1 MENLTKFL
9 VDTFDFTLTDSQITA
24 SEKLNNF
31 FKGNSNCFILKGYA
45 GTGKT
50 TLLYGISRF
59 LDENKITY
67 KLMAPTG
74 RAAKVIADKTK
85 ISAYTIHKSIYSID
99 KLEELKETDE
109 AGSETFKY
117 FFGLRNNDD
126 PTNTVY
132 IVDEASMISNKYSEG
147 EFFRFG
153 SGRLLDDLFHYIGFT
168 APKNSRKVIF
178 VGDSAQLPPVNMN
191 FSPALDLN
199 YLMETDYK
207 LTVEETVMENV
218 TRHHQ
223 DSGILSNATDL
234 RNQISKN
241 HLYKIKIK
249 TNYPDIVPIDHSGI
263 VDKYLEYTDIE
274 KEKRPIII
282 AASNKSVQRY
292 NNAVRDRIYP
302 EKNEVQPGDNFMVVR
317 NNYKYGLLN
326 GEFGEIKNILS
337 GSEIIPLTLKKTS
350 GAIKVE
356 LKFKSVTVEVLNMNG
371 EKIQFDCK
379 IIENLLDSKKPQ
391 LTSDEQRALYVLFR
405 IRMKEK
411 GIKPNKNEF
420 KEALKND
427 PYFNALLIK
436 YGYAVTCHKAQGGEW
451 DTTIIDYYYSANKL
465 KQFYFRWCYTALTR
479 SKNKMFC
486 VNQPDIGVGGGM
498 KGINVLKKEGTVET
512 KEVDTKKNEIE
523 EWLPAH
529 VSFENDFQKELFRL
543 VSSIIKNTIKVS
555 DVRHLQYAE
564 RYEFETKP
572 EKTTIDFLYNSKG
585 YVIKI
590 KLIKK
595 GTGSEEIYEQLQEI
609 TASQISPSRGGN
621 LEANFP
627 EDKPSV
633 FEFYQEIK
641 KMLSDENIK
650 ISNIIHHQY
659 LEVYTFKR
667 GQDFATIKF
676 YYNNDGIFSSFEP
689 DKGKSNSDDL
699 ISVITGKIYD

>member
-9 VDTFDFTLTDSQITA
+9 VDTFDFILTPSQKTA
-24 SEKLNNF
+24 SEKLNVF

-50 TLLYGISRF
+50 TFLHGICRF
-59 LDENKITY
+59 LDENRVAY

-74 RAAKVIADKTK
+74 RAAKVLTDMTK
-85 ISAYTIHKSIYSID
+85 HSAYTIHKSIYSID

-178 VGDSAQLPPVNMN
+178 VGDSAQLPPVNMS

-207 LTVEETVMENV
+207 LTVEGTEMKDVA
-218 TRHHQ
+218 RHHK

-234 RNQISKN
+234 RNQISKS

-249 TNYPDIVPIDHSGI
+249 TDYPDIVPIDHSEI
-263 VDKYLEYTDIE
+263 VDKYLEDTDIK

-282 AASNKSVQRY
+282 AYTNNSIRHY
-292 NNAVRDRIYP
+292 NDAVRDRIYP
-302 EKNEVQPGDNFMVVR
+302 DKGEIQPGDNFLVVR
-317 NNYKYGLLN
+317 NNYKYDLLN
-326 GEFGEIKNILS
+326 GEFGEIKAILS
-337 GSEIIPLTLKKTS
+337 DSETKTVPLRKKT
-350 GAIKVE
+350 GGIKVE

-371 EKIQFDCK
+371 EIIQFDCK
-379 IIENLLDSKKPQ
+379 IIENLLDSKHPQ
-391 LTSDEQRALYVLFR
+391 LTSEEQRALYVFFR
-405 IRMKEK
+405 NRMKEK
-411 GIKPNKNEF
+411 DIKPNTKMF
-420 KEALKND
+420 KEAMKND
-427 PYFNALLIK
+427 PYFNAVLVK

-451 DTTIIDYYYSANKL
+451 NTTIVDFSYSAKKL
-465 KQFYFRWCYTALTR
+465 TQFYFRWCYTALTR

-498 KGINVLKKEGTVET
+498 KGINVLKKEGNVET

-523 EWLPAH
+523 EMLPAH
-529 VSFENDFQKELFRL
+529 LSFVNDFQKELFRS

-555 DVRHLQYAE
+555 HVRHHQYGE
-564 RYEFETKP
+564 RYEFETEP
-572 EKTTIDFLYNSKG
+572 EKTTIDFLYNSKD
-585 YVIKI
+585 YVTKI

-595 GTGSEEIYEQLQEI
+595 GTGSEEICERLQEI
-609 TASQISPSRGGN
+609 TASPIRPSQGGN
-621 LEANFP
+621 FEANFP

-633 FEFYQEIK
+633 FEFYQEIIK
-641 KMLSDENIK
+641 KLSEDNIK
-650 ISNIIHHQY
+650 ISNITHHQY

-667 GQDFATIKF
+667 GKDFATIKF
-676 YYNNDGIFSSFEP
+676 YYNNDGIFTSFEP
-689 DKGKSNSDDL
+689 DREKSSSDDL

>member
-24 SEKLNNF
+24 SEKLNIF

-178 VGDSAQLPPVNMN
+178 VGDSAQLPPVNMS

-207 LTVEETVMENV
+207 LTVKETEMKDVA
-218 TRHHQ
+218 RHHK

-234 RNQISKN
+234 RNQISKS

-249 TNYPDIVPIDHSGI
+249 TDYPDIVPIDHSEI
-263 VDKYLEYTDIE
+263 VDKYLEDTDIK

-282 AASNKSVQRY
+282 AYTNNSIRHY
-292 NNAVRDRIYP
+292 NDAVRDRIYP
-302 EKNEVQPGDNFMVVR
+302 DKGEIQPGDNFLVVR
-317 NNYKYGLLN
+317 NNYKYDLLN
-326 GEFGEIKNILS
+326 GEFGEIKAILS
-337 GSEIIPLTLKKTS
+337 DSETKTVPLRKKT
-350 GAIKVE
+350 GGIKVE

-371 EKIQFDCK
+371 EIIQFDCK
-379 IIENLLDSKKPQ
+379 IIENLLDSKHPQ
-391 LTSDEQRALYVLFR
+391 LTSEEQRALYVFFKN
-405 IRMKEK
+405 RMKEK
-411 GIKPNKNEF
+411 DIKPNTKMF
-420 KEALKND
+420 KEAMKND
-427 PYFNALLIK
+427 PYFNAVLVK

-451 DTTIIDYYYSANKL
+451 NTTIVDFSYSAKKL
-465 KQFYFRWCYTALTR
+465 TQFYFRWCYTALTR

-498 KGINVLKKEGTVET
+498 KGINVLKKEGNVDT

-523 EWLPAH
+523 EMLPAH
-529 VSFENDFQKELFRL
+529 LSFVNDFQKELFRS

-555 DVRHLQYAE
+555 HVRHHQYGE
-564 RYEFETKP
+564 RYEFETEP
-572 EKTTIDFLYNSKG
+572 EKTTIDFLYNSKD
-585 YVIKI
+585 YVTKI

-595 GTGSEEIYEQLQEI
+595 GTGSEEICERLQEI
-609 TASQISPSRGGN
+609 TASPIRPSQGGN
-621 LEANFP
+621 FEANFP

-633 FEFYQEIK
+633 FEFYQEIIK
-641 KMLSDENIK
+641 KLSEDNIK
-650 ISNIIHHQY
+650 ISNITHHQY

-667 GQDFATIKF
+667 GKDFATIKF
-676 YYNNDGIFSSFEP
+676 YYNNDGIFTSFEP
-689 DKGKSNSDDL
+689 DREKSSSDDL

>member
-168 APKNSRKVIF
+168 VPKNSRKVIF
-178 VGDSAQLPPVNMN
+178 VGDSAQLPPVNMS

-207 LTVEETVMENV
+207 LTVEGTEMKDVA
-218 TRHHQ
+218 RHHK

-234 RNQISKN
+234 RNQISKS

-249 TNYPDIVPIDHSGI
+249 TDYPDIVPIDHSEI
-263 VDKYLEYTDIE
+263 VDKYLEDTDIK

-282 AASNKSVQRY
+282 AYTNNSIRHY
-292 NNAVRDRIYP
+292 NDAVRDRIYP
-302 EKNEVQPGDNFMVVR
+302 DKGEIQPGDNFLVVR
-317 NNYKYGLLN
+317 NNYKYDLLN
-326 GEFGEIKNILS
+326 GEFGEIKAILS
-337 GSEIIPLTLKKTS
+337 DSETKTVPLRKKT
-350 GAIKVE
+350 GGIKVE

-371 EKIQFDCK
+371 EIIQFDCK
-379 IIENLLDSKKPQ
+379 IIENLLDSKHPQ
-391 LTSDEQRALYVLFR
+391 LTSEEQRALYVFFKN
-405 IRMKEK
+405 RMKEK
-411 GIKPNKNEF
+411 DIKPNTKMF
-420 KEALKND
+420 KEAMKND
-427 PYFNALLIK
+427 PYFNAVLVK

-451 DTTIIDYYYSANKL
+451 NTTIVDFSYSAKKL
-465 KQFYFRWCYTALTR
+465 TQFYFRWCYTALTR

-543 VSSIIKNTIKVS
+543 VSSIIKNTITVS
-555 DVRHLQYAE
+555 DVRHLQYVE
-564 RYEFETKP
+564 RYEFGTEP
-572 EKTTIDFLYNSKG
+572 EKTTIDFVYNSKR
-585 YVIKI
+585 YITKI

-595 GTGSEEIYEQLQEI
+595 GTGSEEICEQFQEI
-609 TASQISPSRGGN
+609 TASPISPSQGGN

-627 EDKPSV
+627 EDKPYL
-633 FEFYQEIK
+633 FEFYQEK
-641 KMLSDENIK
+641 KKKLSKDNIE
-650 ISNIIHHQY
+650 ISNITHYKY
-659 LEVYTFKR
+659 LEVYTFKI
-667 GQDFATIKF
+667 GKDFATIKF
-676 YYNNDGIFSSFEP
+676 YYNNDGIFTSFEP
-689 DKGKSNSDDL
+689 DREKSNSDDL
-699 ISVITGKIYD
+699 ISVIAGKL